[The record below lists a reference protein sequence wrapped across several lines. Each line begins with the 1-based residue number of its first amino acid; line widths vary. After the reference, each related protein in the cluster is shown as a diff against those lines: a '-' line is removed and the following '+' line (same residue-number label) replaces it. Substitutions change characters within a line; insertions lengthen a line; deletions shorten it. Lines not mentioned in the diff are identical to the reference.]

1 MLMVGQTGSPLSTS
15 LRYFILFILF
25 SLFFFVSCAW
35 VALNF
40 RLINGR
46 GRLACQPLSFGV
58 SKQLQQQQQQHLHT
72 SSSCCFVIEED
83 SCRIETMA
91 RGRFLNAFDHV
102 PVIVNVNVIVGA
114 YSLFTRALR
123 SEFRALVA
131 HFLWPCLAANCPII
145 HSISNKK
152 CSLSQTLKPPTSSSP
167 SDESESWAAD
177 CGLFFI
183 SWHSTEVCSLTKKC
197 RQTLL
202 LK

>member
-1 MLMVGQTGSPLSTS
+1 MGVGGLRANLCHLGSAN
-15 LRYFILFILF
+15 
-25 SLFFFVSCAW
+25 SC
-35 VALNF
+35 N
-40 RLINGR
+40 
-46 GRLACQPLSFGV
+46 
-58 SKQLQQQQQQHLHT
+58 
-72 SSSCCFVIEED
+72 SSSSSSNIHIQAAAAASSLKKIAAESRPWLVVGF
-83 SCRIETMA
+83 
-91 RGRFLNAFDHV
+91 FLNAFDHV

-152 CSLSQTLKPPTSSSP
+152 CSLSQTLKPPTSSP
-167 SDESESWAAD
+167 SDESESWTAD